1 MRVKVPRELAGGSL
15 LKAHRWVK
23 SNMTKSNPSGSAD
36 DYKLQAVDGT
46 PLSLS
51 DLTSRTFDEV
61 LLISGSK
68 NNPGNYPPA
77 LPKGETWGYP
87 SYKKNRLGN
96 RPTVLLAKDVDP
108 SMVER
113 LAMQNG
119 MFSALNT
126 ITKLMY
132 SEENMESG
140 SDPKIA
146 ALLQRYANAAAK
158 TVKSNPGRPF
168 FASSINDAFKGVV
181 SSEEAVRSYVTEEYG
196 LTPGHLNDSSD
207 YMISKARIL
216 KMYDLGNEEIFDE
229 FMDDVLSPFLLVSLA
244 NARLLKTLR
253 HQNYSPKLKKLL
265 GNNPDVKTQKLV
277 SMIPTHAEQFY
288 DGMDYALIAHPLF
301 MRESLGL
308 TVMNDKVIKHITKI
322 VKKYPE
328 NTKDAVNSRTKQI
341 KRSFLQNIIGSVER
355 DLVWQMVKSQHDVL
369 RDNTNHEELLE
380 ALKQITSDSASDAK
394 MVEFALKLKPDV
406 LVSYQRDVAGFRP
419 TAPPYWPKPVV
430 MALMDTVRN
439 HLHAIIEKPLDVSAA
454 FASVLATREVPPEYQ
469 KLDEHYKR
477 LKPKDLEIDTKII
490 ALNNEK
496 IKELTD
502 WKINSRFRDVVID
515 RSNVVKAI
523 DEIGYF
529 LERKTTSIESKDSKT
544 LHVLSIFMEIED
556 TSRSKYNYTMS
567 ENDRAFALYLLEK
580 VMDKFSST
588 TDDKPAPLSEELKQ
602 GQKLLDTLR
611 GYTDEG
617 NNADQL
623 RDQLALL
630 GHLSA
635 VKQEAI
641 GKIKMADDDKVQ
653 GIVDNYE
660 ARFESFKSKR
670 EAPNW
675 LLEQYSELVEDL
687 KVAAAERTE

>member
-23 SNMTKSNPSGSAD
+23 SNMTKSNPSGSTD

-68 NNPGNYPPA
+68 NNPSNYPPA

-132 SEENMESG
+132 SEENIESG

-181 SSEEAVRSYVTEEYG
+181 SSEEAVRSYVSKEYG
-196 LTPGHLNDSSD
+196 LTPGHLNDTSD
-207 YMISKARIL
+207 YVISKARIL

-277 SMIPTHAEQFY
+277 SMIPIHAEQFY

-328 NTKDAVNSRTKQI
+328 NTKDAVNSRTKQV
-341 KRSFLQNIIGSVER
+341 KRSLLQNIIGSVER

-369 RDNTNHEELLE
+369 RDNTSHEELRK

-439 HLHAIIEKPLDVSAA
+439 HLHAIIVKPLDVSAA
-454 FASVLATREVPPEYQ
+454 FAPVLATREVPSEYQ
-469 KLDEHYKR
+469 ELDKQYEKLKNTEVDQKVIILSDETNETLQEWK
-477 LKPKDLEIDTKII
+477 KD
-490 ALNNEK
+490 
-496 IKELTD
+496 
-502 WKINSRFRDVVID
+502 SSFRDVVFNKG
-515 RSNVVKAI
+515 NVLKAV
-523 DEIGYF
+523 DEIGDF
-529 LERKTTSIESKDSKT
+529 LKRQSTSIENKESKT

-567 ENDRAFALYLLEK
+567 ENDRAFALYLLQK
-580 VMDKFSST
+580 VMDRLSSP
-588 TDDKPAPLSEELKQ
+588 TDDEPAPLSEELKQ
-602 GQKLLDTLR
+602 GQKLLDMLR

-617 NNADQL
+617 NDSDQL
-623 RDQLALL
+623 RDQLALM
-630 GHLSA
+630 GHLEA
-635 VKQEAI
+635 VALEAT
-641 GKIKMADDDKVQ
+641 GRVRVVDDDEVK
-653 GIVDNYE
+653 GIVDEYQALYE
-660 ARFESFKSKR
+660 SFISTRDVPKWFQERFEDSLAKLKR
-670 EAPNW
+670 
-675 LLEQYSELVEDL
+675 
-687 KVAAAERTE
+687 AASDRTE